1 MRFRAVTQQPV
12 LPLEGDEQEHFGFEG
27 EDEMNQPENKS
38 EGTPRKPSVNLVK
51 LEPTAY
57 TNILMI

>member
-1 MRFRAVTQQPV
+1 